1 MGLDLTF
8 YELKDYTANEHFKK
22 EHQLV
27 EVAYFSNATA
37 MLLVQ
42 WLYRNHSR
50 EIIDKRQE
58 SYHYIQI
65 YEDDIWDIIHN
76 LTHVLTCDPR
86 DRNIFAIHYFPVRY
100 AISNWVNSCAMYSD
114 DYYLRLYTLKERLE
128 KLVDYKDDEE
138 ELSDGKCFFYNI
150 SW

>member
-22 EHQLV
+22 EHTLV

-37 MLLVQ
+37 MLLVE

-50 EIIDKRQE
+50 EIIDKHQE

-76 LTHVLTCDPR
+76 LTHVLTYPGKDKGLL
-86 DRNIFAIHYFPVRY
+86 ALHYFPTRNTVS
-100 AISNWVNSCAMYSD
+100 SNVNSCAMYSD
-114 DYYLRLYTLKERLE
+114 DYYLRLYELKERLE
-128 KLVDYKDDEE
+128 KLVEEDDG
-138 ELSDGKCFFYNI
+138 ELSYGKCFFYNI